1 MQARSTRI
9 HLAFV
14 LLTTMAVALSACG
27 QTPGC
32 RALTGAGVG
41 AAGGAVIGA
50 LTGGPLTGAA
60 IGAVAGGATGALT
73 SPNAVNGPSPC
84 Y

>member
-1 MQARSTRI
+1 MRT
-9 HLAFV
+9 HV
-14 LLTTMAVALSACG
+14 LLAALMLASLTLSACG
-27 QTPGC
+27 ETPGC

-50 LTGGPLTGAA
+50 LTGSALTGAA

-73 SPNAVNGPSPC
+73 SPRAVNGPSPC

>member
-1 MQARSTRI
+1 MRT
-9 HLAFV
+9 HV
-14 LLTTMAVALSACG
+14 LLAALMLASLTLSACG
-27 QTPGC
+27 ETPGC

-50 LTGGPLTGAA
+50 LTGSVVTGAA

-73 SPNAVNGPSPC
+73 SPRAVNGPSPC

>member
-1 MQARSTRI
+1 MRSSFL
-9 HLAFV
+9 LASIV
-14 LLTTMAVALSACG
+14 VVGIALSSCG
-27 QTPGC
+27 QTRGC

-50 LTGGPLTGAA
+50 LTGSALTGAA

-73 SPNAVNGPSPC
+73 SPNVVNGPSPC